1 MSTLKKP
8 VAQHTL
14 TTTELEMEQ
23 SQLLALRRQPNINQ
37 KLIDL
42 ALSNESPRLTIE
54 EINDSLG
61 RNRWEKEC
69 EPSYA

>member
-8 VAQHTL
+8 IARHDL
-14 TTTELEMEQ
+14 TTAEREEERA
-23 SQLLALRRQPNINQ
+23 QLLVLRRQPNINQ

-42 ALSNESPRLTIE
+42 ALNNDTPRMTID

-61 RNRWEKEC
+61 RNRWEQEC
-69 EPSYA
+69 ELS

>member
-8 VAQHTL
+8 IARHNLSTP
-14 TTTELEMEQ
+14 ELEEERA
-23 SQLLALRRQPNINQ
+23 QLLALRRQPNINT

-42 ALSNESPRLTIE
+42 ALNSDAPRMTID
-54 EINDSLG
+54 EINDYLG

-69 EPSYA
+69 EPS